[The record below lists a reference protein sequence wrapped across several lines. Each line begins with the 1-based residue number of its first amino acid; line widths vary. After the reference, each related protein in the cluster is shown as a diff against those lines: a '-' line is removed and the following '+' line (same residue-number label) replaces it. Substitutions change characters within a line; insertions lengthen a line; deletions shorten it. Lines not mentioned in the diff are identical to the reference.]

1 MWHRFSI
8 VIWFTLLPGFTSLFA
23 QEGDLYLYNYY
34 HTVSNADQR
43 NYAALQDQYGLMYF
57 ANTKGVITYDGVDW
71 QMSNTLTTPY
81 SLALDTLI
89 SNKVYVGCAGSF
101 GYLENDRKGKKKYIP
116 ISEANH
122 RFGRISQII
131 LNYKYA
137 FFYSDRVLYRVSLE
151 TQKVEKIWIAR
162 AGQTYSGVFMH
173 QEDIYLNID
182 GVGLHRV
189 VEDDLVPLSHT
200 LLPNNAY
207 LIGSLKF
214 NYKYT
219 LLSTLDNQLYLFDG
233 FEYEPFEVESQK
245 YLDENLLNNILDIS
259 ENTFAISTVSGGC
272 ILVNKSSG
280 KTIQTVNYQTGLP
293 DDEVMAMCLDH
304 FGGLWLCTEY
314 SISRA
319 DINLPIQNFAEYPGL
334 EGKITTI
341 TRLDNTL
348 YTATS
353 EGVFFLE
360 KVKNS
365 EELIT
370 VVREE
375 REKINEV
382 RTTIEK
388 KVEVT
393 KFVEAPPTL
402 DIPDK
407 IRKKLERSK
416 RREERRKRRKDKKN
430 GTNESE
436 YSNLEDEAQAEPDLI
451 NMSSSINKKE
461 LHPKY
466 KTKTTYQYLGKK
478 NQRSYALQSIPFVY
492 KQIPGLKAKCIQMI
506 NYQDKIL
513 VATNIGLYEI
523 VDQQARPII
532 LDDDILFIY
541 QSKNTPERFYI
552 GTSGGLIF
560 LNNQEGTWV
569 VSEKLKEL
577 VKYSIFSISGDDQ
590 VLWLGSI
597 NQIFRIELNAE
608 GKTH

>member
-8 VIWFTLLPGFTSLFA
+8 VIWFTFLSGFTSLFA
-23 QEGDLYLYNYY
+23 QEGDLYLYNYF

-43 NYAALQDQYGLMYF
+43 NYAALQDQYGVMYF
-57 ANTKGVITYDGVDW
+57 ANTKGVITYDGIDW

-101 GYLENDRKGKKKYIP
+101 GYLESDRQGKKRYIP

-162 AGQTYSGVFMH
+162 AGQTYSGIFMH
-173 QEDIYLNID
+173 QEDIYLNIN
-182 GVGLHRV
+182 GIGLHRV

-200 LLPNNAY
+200 LLPNDGY
-207 LIGSLKF
+207 LVGSLKF

-245 YLDENLLNNILDIS
+245 YLNENLLNSILNIS
-259 ENTFAISTVSGGC
+259 EQIFAISTVSGGC
-272 ILVNKSSG
+272 ILVDKSSG
-280 KTIQTVNYQTGLP
+280 KTVQTVNYQTGLP

-370 VVREE
+370 VVRQE

-393 KFVEAPPTL
+393 KFVEAPPKL

-416 RREERRKRRKDKKN
+416 RREERRKKRKEKKN
-430 GTNESE
+430 GTNVSE
-436 YSNLEDEAQAEPDLI
+436 ETNPEELVYNNDQEEEAQAEADLI

-461 LHPKY
+461 LNPKY

-478 NQRSYALQSIPFVY
+478 NKRSYALQSIPFVY
-492 KQIPGLKAKCIQMI
+492 KKS
-506 NYQDKIL
+506 QD
-513 VATNIGLYEI
+513 
-523 VDQQARPII
+523 
-532 LDDDILFIY
+532 
-541 QSKNTPERFYI
+541 SKPNVF
-552 GTSGGLIF
+552 
-560 LNNQEGTWV
+560 
-569 VSEKLKEL
+569 K
-577 VKYSIFSISGDDQ
+577 
-590 VLWLGSI
+590 
-597 NQIFRIELNAE
+597 
-608 GKTH
+608 